1 MQFNTIDNTGI
12 SDYHSGTP
20 VDGESVSA
28 NTLLTIQELCELLRV
43 KRSYIYWLTNQK
55 KIPYIKMQGHLRF
68 RQSEIDDWLASQEV
82 VRNASLQKEIQNKR

>member
-1 MQFNTIDNTGI
+1 MQFKTIDNKGI

-28 NTLLTIQELCELLRV
+28 NTLLTIQEVCELLRV
-43 KRSYIYWLTNQK
+43 KRTYIYWLTNQK

-82 VRNASLQKEIQNKR
+82 VRNASLQKEIQNRI